1 MAAAA
6 VETPLMTSRVAA
18 LHRLPEHVQVVALTP
33 IAPPPLQPLFVATRL
48 QPRETEFTDP
58 IILDADAEVLKHDTP
73 LQVCRP
79 PVLTGSPQF
88 WSKTEEQE

>member
-58 IILDADAEVLKHDTP
+58 TRNKNRQRVHADYNFATFVSDT
-73 LQVCRP
+73 R
-79 PVLTGSPQF
+79 
-88 WSKTEEQE
+88 